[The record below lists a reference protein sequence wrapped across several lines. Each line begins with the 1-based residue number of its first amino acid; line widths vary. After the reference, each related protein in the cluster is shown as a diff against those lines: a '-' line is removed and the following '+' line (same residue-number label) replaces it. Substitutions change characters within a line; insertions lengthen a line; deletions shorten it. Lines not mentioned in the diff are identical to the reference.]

1 MLQGLTTSTD
11 RIWDLVRT
19 LPKNFRVLV
28 PSAIFQLNHVNFI
41 ILEEKTFPCCL
52 ITSSSSDTN
61 SQVLGRSF
69 HLIREAPTKMLPLLF
84 GHCPNCDCT
93 PPPALKRALWGT
105 LFSNQFEQLCQITVL
120 MVISAPKHPGK
131 PSHPP

>member
-28 PSAIFQLNHVNFI
+28 PSAIFQLNHVKVI

-61 SQVLGRSF
+61 SQVLGSSF
-69 HLIREAPTKMLPLLF
+69 HLKRFQNLGIAEKGEGGSDPCQDFFGGFDTVHRVLP
-84 GHCPNCDCT
+84 
-93 PPPALKRALWGT
+93 RV
-105 LFSNQFEQLCQITVL
+105 IT
-120 MVISAPKHPGK
+120 
-131 PSHPP
+131 